1 MKILIVGGVA
11 AGTKTAAKLRREDPD
26 AEVVI
31 LTKSQEI
38 SYAGCGLPYYVGQVI
53 PERSQLFVNTPE
65 SFQALTG
72 ARVCSNTEV
81 VAVDRAAKT
90 VTAVCGGVETV
101 HSYDKLVLAVGASPI
116 RPDVPGRDLE
126 NVFYLGSPADA

>member
-11 AGTKTAAKLRREDPD
+11 AGTKTAAKLRRENPD

-53 PERSQLFVNTPE
+53 PERSQLFVNTP
-65 SFQALTG
+65 
-72 ARVCSNTEV
+72 
-81 VAVDRAAKT
+81 RA
-90 VTAVCGGVETV
+90 
-101 HSYDKLVLAVGASPI
+101 S
-116 RPDVPGRDLE
+116 RR
-126 NVFYLGSPADA
+126 